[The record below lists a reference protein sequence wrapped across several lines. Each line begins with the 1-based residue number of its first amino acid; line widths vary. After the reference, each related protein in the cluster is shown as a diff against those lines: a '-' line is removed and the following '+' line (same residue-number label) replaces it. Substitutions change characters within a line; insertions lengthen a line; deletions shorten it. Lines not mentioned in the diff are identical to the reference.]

1 MKNEVLA
8 PTEADLAL
16 MTEAD
21 WKEELETTPTPPTD
35 APEELPKATRSLDFT
50 VVAGYLRGDHRCP
63 FELHAT
69 GCRDLNKLK
78 QLNMFSFNVYAES
91 REAAHI
97 KAVDELG
104 GVAKLG
110 DIWVQPCCTL
120 KRMQAI
126 GRA

>member
-1 MKNEVLA
+1 MNNLPQAADYTPAELA
-8 PTEADLAL
+8 ATGDG
-16 MTEAD
+16 
-21 WKEELETTPTPPTD
+21 ELQTN
-35 APEELPKATRSLDFT
+35 PKAVRDLDFT
-50 VVAGYLRGDHRCP
+50 VVAGYLRGEHRCP

-78 QLNMFSFNVYAES
+78 SLNLFSFNVYADS
-91 REAAHI
+91 REAAHAA
-97 KAVDELG
+97 AVEELG
-104 GVAKLG
+104 GTAKLT

>member
-1 MKNEVLA
+1 MNTKQIAGTMDELTTALNNDSITENEFLEATVL
-8 PTEADLAL
+8 PDR
-16 MTEAD
+16 
-21 WKEELETTPTPPTD
+21 P
-35 APEELPKATRSLDFT
+35 ATRTLDFT
-50 VVAGYLRGDHRCP
+50 LVSGYLRGEHTCA

-78 QLNMFSFNVYAES
+78 KLNLFSFNVYAES
-91 REAAHI
+91 REAAHM
-97 KAVDELG
+97 KAVEELG
-104 GVAKLG
+104 GVAKPT

>member
-1 MKNEVLA
+1 MKLLTDGTN
-8 PTEADLAL
+8 TTDLA
-16 MTEAD
+16 
-21 WKEELETTPTPPTD
+21 TTPTNGDELQTV
-35 APEELPKATRSLDFT
+35 APAKNLDFT

-78 QLNMFSFNVYAES
+78 QLNMFSFNVYAPT

-97 KAVDELG
+97 KAVEELAG
-104 GVAKLG
+104 AAKLG